1 MIRLG
6 AMTSDVGPM
15 IQQWTTGSALS
26 HLRSFV
32 AGIQV
37 ELDQLLR
44 YVVEADR
51 APACARARA
60 SRLAAQQR
68 GGAAAPDTV
77 AASREEQVAEERTAA
92 ATTESGEGEETFLTP
107 RAGSPDSPALMEVDH
122 QFEARYI
129 A

>member
-1 MIRLG
+1 
-6 AMTSDVGPM
+6 MTSDVGPM

-44 YVVEADR
+44 YVVDVES

-60 SRLAAQQR
+60 ARLAAQQR
-68 GGAAAPDTV
+68 GSGAAPDTPP
-77 AASREEQVAEERTAA
+77 AEQLAEERTAA
-92 ATTESGEGEETFLTP
+92 ATASESGEGEETFLTP

-122 QFEARYI
+122 QFEASSN

>member
-1 MIRLG
+1 
-6 AMTSDVGPM
+6 MTSDVGPM

-44 YVVEADR
+44 YVVDVES

-60 SRLAAQQR
+60 ARLAAQQR
-68 GGAAAPDTV
+68 EGGAAPDT
-77 AASREEQVAEERTAA
+77 APPAEQLAEERTAA
-92 ATTESGEGEETFLTP
+92 ASESGEGEETFLTP

-122 QFEARYI
+122 QFEARSN

>member
-1 MIRLG
+1 
-6 AMTSDVGPM
+6 MTSDVGPM

-44 YVVEADR
+44 YVVDVES

-60 SRLAAQQR
+60 ARLVAQQR

-77 AASREEQVAEERTAA
+77 PPAEQLAEERTAA
-92 ATTESGEGEETFLTP
+92 ATASESGEGEETFLTP

-122 QFEARYI
+122 QFEARSN